1 MNKPIKSIRL
11 SMIKIGDTVRYLNA
25 VGGGVVRKIE
35 GKVAYVDEDGFETP
49 VLVNELVVVLPA
61 GHAESSPSGLRPNL
75 YFDQKAFDAGRD
87 RGHDSKLK
95 TEDSRLKTEDSR
107 LKTQDSRLKTED
119 LKIEET
125 PYGDKLNIAVAF
137 EPTQI
142 RDLGKSD
149 FNAVLVNDSN
159 YFLYFTFMRRSSEER
174 GWHTVYSG
182 EVAPNELI
190 DLAVVRHGSLN
201 DYDRIALQYVAFKK
215 EKEFELKPA
224 ASISRRLDL
233 TKFFKLHCFRPGIYF
248 ETPVMELRLVKDD
261 VPVESSVL
269 SLKSSDAEGNIR
281 IQQKSQNEKR
291 KPDNAKLSPYK
302 LLPLIEIDLHI
313 DSLVD
318 TTAGMENK
326 DMLLLQ
332 LDTVRKTMKEH
343 AKRKGQKIVF
353 IHGKGDGVLRKAV
366 RDLLKKEY
374 PKADIQ
380 DASFQE
386 YGFGATLVT
395 I

>member
-1 MNKPIKSIRL
+1 
-11 SMIKIGDTVRYLNA
+11 MIKIGDTVRYLNA

-61 GHAESSPSGLRPNL
+61 GHEKKAGGPNL
-75 YFDQKAFDAGRD
+75 YFDQKAFDAAR
-87 RGHDSKLK
+87 
-95 TEDSRLKTEDSR
+95 SRSDKPSPVPEQR
-107 LKTQDSRLKTED
+107 TQINDQRSAADAKVV
-119 LKIEET
+119 ET
-125 PYGDKLNIAVAF
+125 PYGDKLNIALAF
-137 EPTQI
+137 EPTMI

-159 YFLYFTFMRRSSEER
+159 YFLFFTFLRRSAEER
-174 GWHTVYSG
+174 GWHTVFAG

-190 DLAVVRHGSLN
+190 DLAVLRHGELN
-201 DYDRIALQYVAFKK
+201 DYEKVALQYVAFKK
-215 EKEFELKPA
+215 DKEFELRNPA
-224 ASISRRLDL
+224 VISRKLDL

-248 ETPVMELRLVKDD
+248 ENPVIEISLVKDD
-261 VPVESSVL
+261 KAQADSASMVADYAASM
-269 SLKSSDAEGNIR
+269 AEAR
-281 IQQKSQNEKR
+281 SKDSAPRKQQGRGKE
-291 KPDNAKLSPYK
+291 LSPYK
-302 LLPLIEIDLHI
+302 LLPLVEVDLHI

-326 DMLLLQ
+326 DMLQLQ

-343 AKRKGQKIVF
+343 SKRKGQKIVF

-366 RDLLKKEY
+366 RDLLKKEC
-374 PKADIQ
+374 PKADLQ

-395 I
+395 VS

>member
-1 MNKPIKSIRL
+1 MIR
-11 SMIKIGDTVRYLNA
+11 IGDTVRYLNA
-25 VGGGVVRKIE
+25 VGGGIVRKIE

-61 GHAESSPSGLRPNL
+61 GHEKKPNGPNL
-75 YFDQKAFDAGRD
+75 YFDQKAFDAGRNE
-87 RGHDSKLK
+87 RRAESV
-95 TEDSRLKTEDSR
+95 ERSQDSRPN
-107 LKTQDSRLKTED
+107 TQDSRPKTQD
-119 LKIEET
+119 IKVEET
-125 PYGDKLNIAVAF
+125 NYGNKLNIALAF

-159 YFLYFTFMRRSSEER
+159 YFLFFTFLRRSAEER

-190 DLAVVRHGSLN
+190 DMEVLRHGELN
-201 DYDRIALQYVAFKK
+201 DYERVALQYVAFKK
-215 EKEFELKPA
+215 GKEFELKAPA
-224 ASISRRLDL
+224 AISRRLDL

-248 ETPVMELRLVKDD
+248 DSPVMEIQLVKDD
-261 VPVESSVL
+261 IATESSVL
-269 SLKSSDAEGNIR
+269 SLKSLEEFSETGA
-281 IQQKSQNEKR
+281 R
-291 KPDNAKLSPYK
+291 KPEVKGRKGETRGKELSPYK
-302 LLPLIEIDLHI
+302 VLPLIEVDLHI

-326 DMLLLQ
+326 DMLQLQ

-343 AKRKGQKIVF
+343 SKRKGQKIVF

-374 PKADIQ
+374 PKADLQ

-395 I
+395 NA

>member
-1 MNKPIKSIRL
+1 
-11 SMIKIGDTVRYLNA
+11 MIKIGDTVRYLNA
-25 VGGGVVRKIE
+25 VGGGVVRRID

-61 GHAESSPSGLRPNL
+61 GHEKKAGGPNL
-75 YFDQKAFDAGRD
+75 FFDQKAFDAGRD
-87 RGHDSKLK
+87 RGRAESALK
-95 TEDSRLKTEDSR
+95 TEDSRLKTED
-107 LKTQDSRLKTED
+107 LKLKTED

-125 PYGDKLNIAVAF
+125 KYGDRLSVAIAF

-159 YFLYFTFMRRSSEER
+159 YFLFFTFLRRSAEDR
-174 GWHTVYSG
+174 GWHTVYAG

-190 DLAVVRHGSLN
+190 DLAVLRHGELN
-201 DYDRIALQYVAFKK
+201 DYERIALQYVAFKK
-215 EKEFELKPA
+215 EKEFEMKPA
-224 ASISRRLDL
+224 AAISRKLDL

-248 ETPVMELRLVKDD
+248 DTPVMEIQLVKED
-261 VPVESSVL
+261 VVSDPQPAVL
-269 SLKSSDAEGNIR
+269 SLESHNASR
-281 IQQKSQNEKR
+281 TTQNVR
-291 KPDNAKLSPYK
+291 RTTSNVQRTTSNVSPHK
-302 LLPLIEIDLHI
+302 LLPLIEVDLHI
-313 DSLVD
+313 NELVD

-326 DMLLLQ
+326 DMLALQ

-343 AKRKGQKIVF
+343 SKRKGQKIVF
-353 IHGKGDGVLRKAV
+353 IHGKGDGVLRKSV
-366 RDLLKKEY
+366 RDLLKKEW
-374 PKADIQ
+374 PKADLQ

-395 I
+395 IHN

>member
-1 MNKPIKSIRL
+1 
-11 SMIKIGDTVRYLNA
+11 MIKIGDTVRYLNA

-61 GHAESSPSGLRPNL
+61 GHMESSPSGLRPNL
-75 YFDQKAFDAGRD
+75 FFDQKAFDAAKNRN
-87 RGHDSKLK
+87 S
-95 TEDSRLKTEDSR
+95 EDSRP
-107 LKTQDSRLKTED
+107 KTQDSKPKTQD
-119 LKIEET
+119 LRIEET
-125 PYGDKLNIAVAF
+125 AYGNKLNIAIAF

-159 YFLYFTFMRRSSEER
+159 YFLFFTFMRRSAEER
-174 GWHTVYSG
+174 GWHTVYAG

-190 DLAVVRHGSLN
+190 DLAVLRHGELN
-201 DYDRIALQYVAFKK
+201 DYERIALQYVAFKK
-215 EKEFELKPA
+215 DREFEIKPA
-224 ASISRRLDL
+224 ASISRKLDL

-248 ETPVMELRLVKDD
+248 DSPVMELQLVKDD
-261 VPVESSVL
+261 LMEGGQPDRRLEEAL
-269 SLKSSDAEGNIR
+269 SERYDLG
-281 IQQKSQNEKR
+281 KR
-291 KPDNAKLSPYK
+291 KTSNVQRPAQNAKPSPYK
-302 LLPLIEIDLHI
+302 LLPLIEVDLHI

-343 AKRKGQKIVF
+343 SKRKGQKIVF

-374 PKADIQ
+374 PKADLQ

-395 I
+395 NA

>member
-1 MNKPIKSIRL
+1 
-11 SMIKIGDTVRYLNA
+11 MIKIGDTVRYLNA

-61 GHAESSPSGLRPNL
+61 GHDKKPNGPNL
-75 YFDQKAFDAGRD
+75 FFDQKAFDAGRD
-87 RGHDSKLK
+87 KRRAESGERRVESVGRKAEP
-95 TEDSRLKTEDSR
+95 EDSRLKA
-107 LKTQDSRLKTED
+107 ED

-125 PYGDKLNIAVAF
+125 AYGNKLNIAVAF

-142 RDLGKSD
+142 RELGKSD

-159 YFLYFTFMRRSSEER
+159 YFLFFTFMRRSAEER
-174 GWHTVYSG
+174 GWHTVYAG

-190 DLAVVRHGSLN
+190 DLAVLRQGELN
-201 DYDRIALQYVAFKK
+201 DYERIALQYVAFKK
-215 EKEFELKPA
+215 DREFEMKPA

-233 TKFFKLHCFRPGIYF
+233 SKFFKLHCFRPGIYF
-248 ETPVMELRLVKDD
+248 DSPVMELQLVKND
-261 VPVESSVL
+261 VVVESSVL
-269 SLKSSDAEGNIR
+269 SLTSSDVGSALPVSSKAESG
-281 IQQKSQNEKR
+281 R
-291 KPDNAKLSPYK
+291 KNGHGKELSPYK
-302 LLPLIEIDLHI
+302 LLPLIEVDLHI

-326 DMLLLQ
+326 DMLQLQ

-343 AKRKGQKIVF
+343 SKRKGQKIVF

-366 RDLLKKEY
+366 RDLLKKEW
-374 PKADIQ
+374 PKADLQ

-395 I
+395 VV